1 MSSVPV
7 VPPADWAEA
16 NPLFDFVQQVFAIVE
31 AEVRKLRHDNLE
43 ILSRVVQPAVWLVVF
58 GKVFSRLREIPTGGI
73 PYIDFMAPGILAQ
86 SVLFVAVFFGVT
98 LIWERDLGILQKFL
112 ATPANRHALVLGKAL
127 SAGVRA
133 IPQAAVVYALAA
145 IMGVHIRFHPLAV
158 AAAIGFIALGAA
170 VFSTLSLIIACLVK
184 TRQRF
189 MGVNQL
195 LIMPLFFGSNAIYPL
210 QLMPGWLHRMSMLNP
225 LTYMVDAL
233 RTVMIQ
239 SGSSAY
245 GLGIDFLIQVVL
257 LSVLLAVATKLYP
270 KVIY

>member
-1 MSSVPV
+1 MLSEPV
-7 VPPADWAEA
+7 VQPADWVEA
-16 NPLFDFVQQVFAIVE
+16 NPFFDFLRQTMAMVE
-31 AEVRKLRHDNLE
+31 AELRKLRHDQFEL
-43 ILSRVVQPAVWLVVF
+43 LSRAVQPAIWLVVF
-58 GKVFSRLREIPTGGI
+58 GRVFSHLREIPTGGI
-73 PYIDFMAPGILAQ
+73 PYLDFMAPGILAQ

-112 ATPANRHALVLGKAL
+112 VSPAYRLALVLGKAL
-127 SAGVRA
+127 SAGIRA
-133 IPQAAVVYALAA
+133 LPQAAMVYVLALL
-145 IMGVHIRFHPLAV
+145 MGVHVRLNPTAV
-158 AAAIGFIALGAA
+158 AAALVFIVLGAA

-210 QLMPGWLHRMSMLNP
+210 EIMPPWLHRISAMNP

-233 RTVMIQ
+233 RTVML
-239 SGSSAY
+239 SGGHSVY
-245 GLGIDFLIQVVL
+245 GLGFDLLVQAVL
-257 LSVLLAVATKLYP
+257 LIVLLGVATKLYP